1 MEGLDTLLR
10 KRWILKSED
19 KELYYKVR
27 DELGEI
33 RQFASEKMGCQIVC
47 TSPKAF
53 KDVRQIRIGK
63 RTAAILHSNKNTA
76 FLFGKAD

>member
-10 KRWILKSED
+10 KRWVLKSED

-33 RQFASEKMGCQIVC
+33 RQFASEKMGCQIVENALLVKMEKIP
-47 TSPKAF
+47 SVAEAF
-53 KDVRQIRIGK
+53 MGICSRRCGSRDW
-63 RTAAILHSNKNTA
+63 
-76 FLFGKAD
+76 